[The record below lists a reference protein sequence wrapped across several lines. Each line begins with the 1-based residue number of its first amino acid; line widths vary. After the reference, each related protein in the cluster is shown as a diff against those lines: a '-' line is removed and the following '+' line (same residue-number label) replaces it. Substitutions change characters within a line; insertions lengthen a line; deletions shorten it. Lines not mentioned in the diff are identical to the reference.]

1 MIFCQNC
8 IIPTTRP
15 QVSLEKEGLCTACK
29 GSMEKSQEVDWESR
43 SNELEELLRQGK
55 SQDGGTYDCLIP
67 VSGGKDSTW
76 QVHTL
81 INKYGLRPLTMTWK
95 PRLRTD
101 IGTRNLENLIEL
113 GVDHMDFTCNPKIER
128 KFMLRAFEQNGSPSL
143 SEHMAMYSMALRTA
157 MQNKIKIIVWGENP
171 GAEYGGSKEDR
182 LNAIMNRDWISKY
195 GVSNGTFA
203 EDWMDEDLDRQNML
217 PYTFPTDEE
226 MNKAQVRPIFLGW
239 YLRWDPLEVA
249 MKAQEV
255 GFEWGVKPQTGYY
268 RYADLDAPFVIVH
281 HMFKWYKFG
290 FTRLWDNLSIEI
302 RNGRLT
308 RDDAIGFILENPE
321 PIPITQIHQLCQY
334 LRISETRFWEIV
346 EKHRNLEVWKKDSR
360 GSWTIP
366 AIEKEFGAFP
376 RNYEE
381 LP

>member
-15 QVSLEKEGLCTACK
+15 QVTIETEGLCSACK
-29 GSMEKSQEVDWESR
+29 GSREK
-43 SNELEELLRQGK
+43 NEEINWPERAAELKELLSIGK
-55 SQDGGTYDCLIP
+55 SIDGSTYDCLVP

-81 INKYGLRPLTMTWK
+81 INEYGLRPLTYTWK
-95 PRLRTD
+95 PRFRTE

-113 GVDHMDFTCNPKIER
+113 GADHIDFTCNPRIER
-128 KFMLRAFEQNGSPSL
+128 KFMLHAFEQNGSPSL
-143 SEHMAMYSMALRTA
+143 CEHMAMYSLALRFA
-157 MQNKIKIIVWGENP
+157 IQNKIKIIVWGENP

-182 LNAIMNRDWISKY
+182 QNAIMNRDWISKY

-203 EDWMDEDLDRQNML
+203 EDWFDDELDRQNML
-217 PYTFPTDEE
+217 PYTFPSDEDME
-226 MNKAQVRPIFLGW
+226 MAGVRPIFLGW

-249 MKAQEV
+249 KKSREV
-255 GFEWGVKPQTGYY
+255 GFEWAVKPQTGYY

-302 RNGRLT
+302 RNGRMT
-308 RDDAIGFILENPE
+308 RSEAINYVLNNPE
-321 PIPITQIHQLCQY
+321 PIPIRQIHLLCEY
-334 LRISETRFWEIV
+334 LRIKETRFWEIV
-346 EKHRNLEVWKKDSR
+346 EKHRNREIWDKDLS
-360 GSWTIP
+360 GNWVIP
-366 AIEKEFGAFP
+366 SVIKEFGAFP
-376 RNYEE
+376 NNYEV